1 MKRKL
6 NVIIIIV
13 FFITVLLGFRYLI
26 KTIIMK
32 TNIELPVR
40 IDFPENYKTLFN
52 NDVQKSIKHYYSEKY
67 NKQETLPISFIK
79 LDSFRINI
87 FKYRSSEQLL
97 KMLKIRDN
105 KFKKGRFISNY
116 HSIGSLNIDMLYRN
130 NLTKKMDTLY
140 IRSTKPIDTL
150 LFNQNKVIL
159 KGIMG
164 NLEIKV
170 DKSKQ
175 GADQYFDDETYL
187 KEPSK
192 YYLAWIQKNGY
203 IYELFIETKR
213 FDDKKMMSL
222 FE

>member
-6 NVIIIIV
+6 NVIIIIT
-13 FFITVLLGFRYLI
+13 FFITILLGFRYII

-40 IDFPENYKTLFN
+40 IDFPEDYKTIFN
-52 NDVQKSIKHYYSEKY
+52 TKNQTKIKHLLTEKY
-67 NKQETLPISFIK
+67 NNLQTYPLSYIEI
-79 LDSFRINI
+79 DSSIAYI

-105 KFKKGRFISNY
+105 KFKKGRFLSNY
-116 HSIGSLNIDMLYRN
+116 HSIGSLDIDILYRN
-130 NLTKKMDTLY
+130 NLTKKIDTLY

-150 LFNQNKVIL
+150 LFNQNRVIL

-175 GADQYFDDETYL
+175 GADQYFDDETYF

-213 FDDKKMMSL
+213 FDDKKIMSL